1 MVLRGPVTGEHITG
15 NPSQSGEFIRV
26 TAWPHTAAIHQARD
40 AIGPCPDRVHAGAV
54 GPQPGSAQ
62 ERAAT

>member
-1 MVLRGPVTGEHITG
+1 MLRGPVTGEHIMG
-15 NPSQSGEFIRV
+15 SPSQSGEFIRV
-26 TAWPHTAAIHQARD
+26 TAWPHAAAIHQARD
-40 AIGPCPDRVHAGAV
+40 AIGPCPCRVHAGAV